1 VLGGLAAAAL
11 PLAAPAAAS
20 TLLAGCM
27 LRGDDDT
34 GGSVSHPALQAPR
47 EEAVVAVVAVPQ
59 EPALA
64 RTVLATLAARVR
76 AVRRAGGT
84 TSAMLAVGPTWFT
97 KAGLGD
103 RKPPQVTT
111 MPVFEGDRLDP
122 LRFGGDLLLQVE
134 GDTRPEV
141 DRAATEMLAGL
152 VGAVVRWR
160 TAGSRPENE
169 VVDGRAL
176 TRNVAGFVE
185 GLGNPDSRDGATVD
199 GMTLIRSG
207 SGVPEWAVGGTYLV
221 LRVIRLDRD
230 AWASEAPAE
239 QESIIGRRTDGRWL
253 DGTPA
258 DGDPDFGSDQYGL
271 RTPVDAHVRRA
282 NPRREG
288 ESPPPLVRR
297 SWSWSGGP
305 RADGARE
312 EGTLFMCYQADI
324 GAGYEA
330 VQKRLKG
337 QLLDLY
343 VTAIGGGYFVVPP
356 PDPAG
361 AAWETALLR

>member
-20 TLLAGCM
+20 TLLAGCG
-27 LRGDDDT
+27 LGGDDAAA
-34 GGSVSHPALQAPR
+34 SASHPALQAPR
-47 EEAVVAVVAVPQ
+47 DEVVVAIVAVPQ

-84 TSAMLAVGPTWFT
+84 TSAMLAVGPTWFA

-103 RKPPQVTT
+103 RRPPQVTT
-111 MPVFEGDRLDP
+111 MPAVEGDTLDP
-122 LRFGGDLLLQVE
+122 LRVGGDLLVQVE
-134 GDTRPEV
+134 GDTRPEAE
-141 DRAATEMLAGL
+141 RAATELLSGL
-152 VGAVVRWR
+152 IGAVVRWR
-160 TAGSRPENE
+160 TAGTRPENE
-169 VVDGRAL
+169 VVEGRAV
-176 TRNVAGFVE
+176 TRNVAGFEE
-185 GLGNPDSRDGATVD
+185 GLGNPDSRDGETVD
-199 GMTLIRSG
+199 RMTLIRSG
-207 SGVPEWAVGGTYLV
+207 GGVPEWAVGGTYLV
-221 LRVIRLDRD
+221 LRVLRLDRA
-230 AWASEAPAE
+230 AWDSEAPAE

-258 DGDPDFGSDQYGL
+258 DGDPDFDGDPYGM
-271 RTPVDAHVRRA
+271 RTPKDAHVRRA
-282 NPRREG
+282 NPRHKG
-288 ESPPPLVRR
+288 DSPPPLVRR
-297 SWSWSGGP
+297 SWTWAGEP
-305 RADGARE
+305 RADTRRE

-330 VQKRLKG
+330 VQKRLQG